1 MAEQH
6 NLNLAVENF
15 GPVRRGEFELKPLTI
30 FIGPNNSGKSYLA
43 HLVYVFSQVLTGRIP
58 AGQIA
63 ASEWPGPLPDRFF
76 IVHPAGSLD
85 LFGNHRKA
93 LASGFLGMTRPRK
106 RLLLRDLPQN
116 MQQVLRHGL
125 MKALSGT
132 SGALQESLKDYYG
145 CDHFR
150 ELLLSGEPSKSF
162 SVKLKSWD
170 DHAPL
175 LSLRIDTASDKAS
188 LKVTLPD
195 IGNLPVPFGQIRET
209 IGRSQ
214 ELGLLQSREDFYL
227 IRPFW
232 QELLVRSG
240 FQRAYYLPASR
251 TGLLQGWQVFASM
264 AVQIVR
270 GRFGLERFEVPP
282 FSGVAG
288 DFLQTLWERVLIDG
302 PQEEMLPTQAA
313 VEILEGQILEGKIAL
328 QKAGTNRPHLVYR
341 SGTLELPLQR
351 LSSMVS
357 ELAPL
362 DLWIRK
368 VLKPGHLLIFDEP
381 EAHLHPLNQRN
392 VARVLV
398 RLAHAG
404 VRVLCLTHS
413 SLILHQVSNHL
424 LASEAD
430 PKTRQRLGFTEDD
443 LLKAED
449 VGVYL
454 FERREDGTHIKPVLI
469 DPGFGIS
476 EDEFVRV
483 AEEIGEETYRLSL
496 SRRKRS
502 RQRSG

>member
-1 MAEQH
+1 MAERH
-6 NLNLAVENF
+6 NLRVSVENF
-15 GPVRRGEFELKPLTI
+15 GPVRRGELELKPLTI
-30 FIGPNNSGKSYLA
+30 LIGPNNSGKSYLA

-58 AGQIA
+58 AGQTA

-93 LASGFLGMTRPRK
+93 LASRFLGMTRPRK
-106 RLLLRDLPQN
+106 RLLFRDLPPD

-132 SGALQESLKDYYG
+132 SGALQESLRDYYG

-162 SVKLKSWD
+162 TVKLQGLD
-170 DHAPL
+170 DDKPL
-175 LSLRIDTASDKAS
+175 LSLRFDTSSDKVS
-188 LKVTLPD
+188 VKVTLPD
-195 IGNLPVPFGQIRET
+195 IGNLRVPFGQIRET
-209 IGRSQ
+209 IRTSQ
-214 ELGLLQSREDFYL
+214 EFGLSQGREDFYL

-232 QELLVRSG
+232 QQLLGTSG

-288 DFLQTLWERVLIDG
+288 DFLQTLWERVLTDG
-302 PQEEMLPTQAA
+302 RQEQTLPTQAA

-328 QKAGTNRPHLVYR
+328 EKAGTNRPHLVYR
-341 SGTLELPLQR
+341 TGTLELPLQR

-404 VRVLCLTHS
+404 VRVLCPTHS

-430 PKTRQRLGFTEDD
+430 SKTRQRLGFTEDD

-454 FERREDGTHIKPVLI
+454 FERREDGTHIKPVPI
-469 DPGFGIS
+469 EPGFGIS

-502 RQRSG
+502 RQRLG